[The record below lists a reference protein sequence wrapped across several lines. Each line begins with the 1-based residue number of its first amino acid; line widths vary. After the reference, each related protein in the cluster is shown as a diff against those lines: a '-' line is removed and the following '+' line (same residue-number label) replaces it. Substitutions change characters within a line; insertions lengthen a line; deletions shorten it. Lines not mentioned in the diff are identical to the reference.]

1 MRFSKC
7 EFLDKLRIFAP
18 VCTGTFIP
26 IFYRTPLS
34 ARRVQ
39 PLSDSLKRRS
49 QHAASPPPDPE
60 MSTPAAEQPSDDQ
73 KEVITRLGKGMNPWQ
88 QLGIE
93 KGCSKEEVNKAYRKL
108 AILLHPDKTAV
119 RGADEAFKLLG
130 MARRSILN
138 TLS

>member
-1 MRFSKC
+1 M
-7 EFLDKLRIFAP
+7 
-18 VCTGTFIP
+18 
-26 IFYRTPLS
+26 
-34 ARRVQ
+34 Q

-49 QHAASPPPDPE
+49 QYAASPPPPE
-60 MSTPAAEQPSDDQ
+60 MFRPTEQPSDDQ

-138 TLS
+138 TFS

>member
-1 MRFSKC
+1 M
-7 EFLDKLRIFAP
+7 
-18 VCTGTFIP
+18 
-26 IFYRTPLS
+26 S

-49 QHAASPPPDPE
+49 QHAASPPPEVFSQTD
-60 MSTPAAEQPSDDQ
+60 QPSEDQ
-73 KEVITRLGKGMNPWQ
+73 REVITRLGKGMTPWQ
-88 QLGIE
+88 QLGLE

-138 TLS
+138 SFS

>member
-1 MRFSKC
+1 MTIRIRFFHHFFFC
-7 EFLDKLRIFAP
+7 
-18 VCTGTFIP
+18 
-26 IFYRTPLS
+26 RTPLS
-34 ARRVQ
+34 AKRVQ

-49 QHAASPPPDPE
+49 QHAASPPPPE
-60 MSTPAAEQPSDDQ
+60 MFRPTEQPSDDQ

-138 TLS
+138 TFS